1 LLFAVGVLDKSKR
14 ILMRVIGKTSLRT
27 KLQSTISV
35 QLGEHII
42 EILTGVS
49 KKELVFLGSLSSTH
63 CFRDSS
69 DNENC
74 IIIGM
79 KA

>member
-1 LLFAVGVLDKSKR
+1 LLFAVGVLDKSMR

-42 EILTGVS
+42 EIFTGVS
-49 KKELVFLGSLSSTH
+49 KKNWSFWVRCHQRIAFGIPRT
-63 CFRDSS
+63 
-69 DNENC
+69 
-74 IIIGM
+74 M
-79 KA
+79 KIA